1 MMVTSIEEKMAAIE
15 LNLREQYGPIV
26 GGSALWKLLGFRTSA
41 AFRQALSRGKLPI
54 AVFPIPNRKGKFAL
68 VNDVAQWLV
77 ALSGE
82 HKKD

>member
-1 MMVTSIEEKMAAIE
+1 MAAIE

-54 AVFPIPNRKGKFAL
+54 AVFPIKNRKGKFAH
-68 VNDVAQWLV
+68 VHDVASWLV

-82 HKKD
+82 REKD